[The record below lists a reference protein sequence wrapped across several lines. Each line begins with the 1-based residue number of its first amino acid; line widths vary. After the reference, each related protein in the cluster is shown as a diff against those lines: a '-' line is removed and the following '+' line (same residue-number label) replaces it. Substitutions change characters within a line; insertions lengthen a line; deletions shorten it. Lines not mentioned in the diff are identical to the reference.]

1 MDESLYSDDGN
12 GSRKGVSVPLVECK
26 KTPEPSVDAG
36 RNSMDEVGSGGLSKR
51 EDGQCN
57 PHVSKTYA
65 ERCMMSLK
73 QTTHTN
79 NLQGI
84 EEKNGTRATHKI

>member
-1 MDESLYSDDGN
+1 MLLN
-12 GSRKGVSVPLVECK
+12 L
-26 KTPEPSVDAG
+26 
-36 RNSMDEVGSGGLSKR
+36 
-51 EDGQCN
+51 
-57 PHVSKTYA
+57 
-65 ERCMMSLK
+65 MSLK